1 MLCSSQILIWLCEDE
16 RNYQKLRI
24 QFSNFDL
31 NSLLGLPLLSVPVW
45 PPVLHPH
52 HQQAAQGHRDENDE
66 AVVHPGEAVQQPRLL
81 QVVYFHNS
89 HLPIK
94 SIRNKNF
101 DAQNLSFDN

>member
-31 NSLLGLPLLSVPVW
+31 NSLLRRLSLLSVPVW

-52 HQQAAQGHRDENDE
+52 QQQAAQGHRDEDDE

-81 QVVYFHNS
+81 QVVN
-89 HLPIK
+89 
-94 SIRNKNF
+94 
-101 DAQNLSFDN
+101 